1 MMPIHFGTL
10 MLNSITARCHLTEN
24 TVITNNLFKQN
35 AFSHALKQIAVAVLY
50 LLLGMIFQLTFSSN
64 GIVSI
69 IWPASGLALA
79 VLLVGGKRY
88 IWGIFLG
95 SLTLNALLDDSL
107 WAIGGITLVNVI
119 EPLLGVWLLT
129 GNKKSTSFLD
139 SLPSYLQLIVLGGGV
154 ASIFGGIIGPLSL
167 LLADFITTAD
177 YFKNA
182 LHWWMGDA
190 LGVVLITTL
199 ILAWHKVKPSP
210 LINRKQLANKKV
222 FEGLLLVCATFIF
235 GQIVFLDWFHEYFS
249 DTPKGYVMFL
259 SVAWIAI
266 RLKDQWVTLVVLMIA
281 IQGLFGAYHTIGFF
295 AHDIARA
302 DLFNYWAYMLVISIV
317 GMAMTSY
324 VEEAKQKAL
333 KLQKNETQL
342 TSLVNAIPDLI
353 WLKDAEGVYLSCN
366 HMFER
371 FFGAKEADVLGKTD
385 YDFVDKALAD
395 FFRENDRKA
404 IVANKPNFNEEWLT
418 FADNGYHGLFETT
431 KTSLRDKEGNLIG
444 VLGIAHDI
452 TRQKLAESD
461 LRIAAIAFESQEG
474 MLVTDAN
481 NVILRVNRAFT
492 NITGYSA
499 EAVIGQS
506 PSMLASG
513 KHDATF
519 YADMW
524 ERITNTGEWEGE
536 IWNQRKNGEAYPQYL
551 TITAVKNTDN
561 IITNYVATLTDIT
574 ERKQAAEE
582 IEYLAFHDL
591 LTHLPNRRML
601 LDRLKRALA
610 ASARNGKDGAV
621 LFLDLDYFKM
631 LNDTLGHAVGDLLLQ
646 QVAERLTDCL
656 RESDTVARLA
666 RLGGDEF
673 VVMLEDLSEHALKA
687 AAQAE
692 VVANKILIALNQPYQ
707 LATHEYQGTASI
719 GVAFFSDHKCS
730 QEDLLKH
737 ADIAMY
743 QAKKAGRN
751 ILRFF
756 DPQMQDAINTRA
768 DMERELRKAI
778 EKQQFHLFYQIQVND
793 LGCPLGAEALIR
805 WIHPERGLVSP
816 FHFIPL
822 AEETGLILPIG
833 LWVLETACAQ
843 IKAWEQDSATR
854 NLTLSINVSAKQFYQ
869 ADFVSQVQSVVQRH
883 AIDPMRL
890 KLELTESMLLERIED
905 TIATMNELNVIGIR
919 FSLDD
924 FGVGYSSLQYLKR
937 LPLYQLKIDQSF
949 VRDIAIDS
957 SDQAIVHTIIAM
969 AHTLNLNV
977 IAEGVE
983 TEEQKGLLLN
993 SGCMYF
999 QGYLFGKPVPIE
1011 QFESSLTSKS
1021 YLVAL

>member
-1 MMPIHFGTL
+1 
-10 MLNSITARCHLTEN
+10 
-24 TVITNNLFKQN
+24 
-35 AFSHALKQIAVAVLY
+35 
-50 LLLGMIFQLTFSSN
+50 
-64 GIVSI
+64 
-69 IWPASGLALA
+69 
-79 VLLVGGKRY
+79 RY

-107 WAIGGITLVNVI
+107 WAIGGITLVNVA
-119 EPLLGVWLLT
+119 EPLVGVWLLT
-129 GNKKSTSFLD
+129 RNKKLTSFLD
-139 SLPSYLQLIVLGGGV
+139 SLPSYLHLIVLGGVV
-154 ASIFGGIIGPLSL
+154 ASLFGGIIGPLSL
-167 LLADFITTAD
+167 LLAGFISPAD
-177 YFKNA
+177 YFRNS
-182 LHWWMGDA
+182 LHWWMGDT

-199 ILAWHKVKPSP
+199 ILAWHQVKPGQQ
-210 LINRKQLANKKV
+210 INKKLLANRKV
-222 FEGLLLVCATFIF
+222 FEGLLLVGVTFIF
-235 GQIVFLDWFHEYFS
+235 GQIVFLDWFHQYFS

-259 SVAWIAI
+259 FVAWIAI
-266 RLKDQWVTLVVLMIA
+266 RLKAQWVTFVVLMIA

-302 DLFNYWAYMLVISIV
+302 DLFNYWTYMLIISIV

-452 TRQKLAESD
+452 TGQKLAEND
-461 LRIAAIAFESQEG
+461 LRIAAISFESQEG
-474 MLVTDAN
+474 MLVTDAKRI
-481 NVILRVNRAFT
+481 ILRVNRAFT
-492 NITGYSA
+492 IITGYSA
-499 EAVIGQS
+499 EESIGKT
-506 PSMLASG
+506 PSMLSSG
-513 KHDATF
+513 QHDAAF

-524 ERITNTGEWEGE
+524 ERINSTGDWEGE
-536 IWNQRKNGEAYPQYL
+536 IWNQRKNGEVYPQYL
-551 TITAVKNTDN
+551 TITAVKGADN

-574 ERKQAAEE
+574 ERKQAADE
-582 IEYLAFHDL
+582 IEYLAFYDS

-610 ASARNGKDGAV
+610 VSARNGRDGAV
-621 LFLDLDYFKM
+621 LFLDLDHFKT
-631 LNDTLGHAVGDLLLQ
+631 LNDSLGHAIGDLLLQ
-646 QVAERLTDCL
+646 QVSERLTDCL
-656 RESDTVARLA
+656 REGDTVARLA

-673 VVMLEDLSEHALKA
+673 VVMLEDLSENPLKA

-707 LATHEYQGTASI
+707 LSTHEYQGTATI
-719 GVAFFSDHKCS
+719 GVAFFRDHEYS

-751 ILRFF
+751 TLRFF
-756 DPQMQDAINTRA
+756 DPKMQEVINTRA

-778 EKQQFHLFYQIQVND
+778 EKQQFHLFYQIQVNH
-793 LGCPLGAEALIR
+793 LGCPVGAEALIR

-833 LWVLETACAQ
+833 QWVLETACAQ
-843 IKAWEQDSATR
+843 IKAWEQGSVTR

-869 ADFVSQVQSVVQRH
+869 ADFVSQVHAAIMRH
-883 AIDPMRL
+883 AIDPMKL
-890 KLELTESMLLERIED
+890 KLELTESMLLERIEE

-924 FGVGYSSLQYLKR
+924 FGTGYSSLQYLKR

-949 VRDIAIDS
+949 VRDIAVDS

-969 AHTLNLNV
+969 ANTLNLNV

-993 SGCMYF
+993 SGCKFY

-1011 QFESSLTSKS
+1011 QFEVSLTSKS
-1021 YLVAL
+1021 DLVS